1 MVRTYLI
8 LKNVAGRYGVMMSG
22 CYCIQYIIYAGRVR
36 MTGVLYKYGITSDSV
51 MIIQDYDDAKSAI
64 SLTY

>member
-1 MVRTYLI
+1 
-8 LKNVAGRYGVMMSG
+8 
-22 CYCIQYIIYAGRVR
+22 